1 MKPNPTKPLKTYKN
15 RHGTMKT
22 QSGTSK
28 LTWSWTGWLWG
39 VQVVTGDSQEEV
51 IIFHYKQNCII
62 IYISTMINC
71 RNYYNFAQQR
81 V

>member
-39 VQVVTGDSQEEV
+39 VQVVTGDSQEEGM
-51 IIFHYKQNCII
+51 IFLYTQTELHHN
-62 IYISTMINC
+62 IYIITSC
-71 RNYYNFAQQR
+71 LPRADRQAW
-81 V
+81 